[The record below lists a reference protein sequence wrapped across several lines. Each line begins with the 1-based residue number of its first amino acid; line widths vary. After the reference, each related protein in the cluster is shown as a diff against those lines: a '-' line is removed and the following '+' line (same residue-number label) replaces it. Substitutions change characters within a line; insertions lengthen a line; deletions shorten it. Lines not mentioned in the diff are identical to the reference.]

1 MKSKIIFFLSVVA
14 VASSSQFSAAIANT
28 ASESVSPALENVP
41 VTSDFLKNELVM
53 TESGG
58 GLSGSYNRETSTT
71 GLNLS
76 GEYHRALSPLFQLGV
91 LAGYSRT
98 ETRYE
103 GVGRDSINAGFEVGG
118 LATVNFGDRLPASYF
133 LRASLTS
140 FVSVQSNRNED
151 FRTATGQMRFGKRFE
166 LVPQVSFAPY
176 LYVETTGNIV
186 PRTSYS
192 YAYGLRLISASVHW

>member
-1 MKSKIIFFLSVVA
+1 MKSKVVFLLIIFSVVTTLP
-14 VASSSQFSAAIANT
+14 FSAVRAST
-28 ASESVSPALENVP
+28 ASESVSPALETVP
-41 VTSDFLKNELVM
+41 TVSDFLKNEFVI

-76 GEYHRALSPLFQLGV
+76 GEYHRALSPIIQLGI

-103 GVGRDSINAGFEVGG
+103 GSSDRVSAGFEVGG
-118 LATVNFGDRLPASYF
+118 LATLNFGDRLPESYF
-133 LRASLTS
+133 LRTSLSS
-140 FVSVQSNRNED
+140 FVSVQSSRNEE

-176 LYVETTGNIV
+176 IYVETTGNIV